1 VYNHEKASLYST
13 MYMEMF
19 VFFCFLA
26 TDPKYDVRQFHADTE
41 VYMGELTPRIIQAY
55 VDTGEPM

>member
-1 VYNHEKASLYST
+1 